1 MDRKVIA
8 AIAVAAVLIVG
19 IVAAAYM
26 LGGKDEG
33 GTVKYLALAPKDMRA
48 ALSTNQVDAYI
59 AWEPYVSDSVA
70 AGIGEV
76 LMWTSEI
83 MPEHPCCVVV
93 VSNSFLGGTDGLE
106 LTKRFLKV
114 HIEATEWMVSAL
126 SDRTSANYTKL
137 VDMAV
142 LFTGRNSTVASEAFE
157 HLEYDYWMGQ
167 DFKSALEQFTQMYI
181 DLNITTNQKLAERGY
196 SSVKDFVSKYVNN
209 SLLTPAL
216 SVQPSDTIL
225 NPDSPIRLGYLL
237 GDLHQMAQ
245 AVAKNT
251 TAWGTGKSMYQKY
264 GLNVVDAVGAPFS
277 AGGAEMTAFAAGLV
291 DFGYLGAPP
300 AIQRHLNEGV
310 GTTIIA
316 QANTEGSGIVVKAGA
331 GIEELK
337 DLVNKTVAVPGPPAE
352 SSIQFL
358 LLKIALER
366 EGLVL
371 KIKT

>member
-1 MDRKVIA
+1 M
-8 AIAVAAVLIVG
+8 G
-19 IVAAAYM
+19 
-26 LGGKDEG
+26 
-33 GTVKYLALAPKDMRA
+33 
-48 ALSTNQVDAYI
+48 
-59 AWEPYVSDSVA
+59 
-70 AGIGEV
+70 
-76 LMWTSEI
+76 
-83 MPEHPCCVVV
+83 
-93 VSNSFLGGTDGLE
+93 
-106 LTKRFLKV
+106 
-114 HIEATEWMVSAL
+114 
-126 SDRTSANYTKL
+126 
-137 VDMAV
+137 V
-142 LFTGRNSTVASEAFE
+142 LFTGRNSTVVSQAFE
-157 HLEYDYWMGQ
+157 HLEYDYWMGA

-181 DLNITTNQKLAERGY
+181 DLNITTNQKLADRGY
-196 SSVKDFVSKYVNN
+196 SSVGDFVNKYVNS

-225 NPDSPIRLGYLL
+225 NPESPVRLGYLL

-264 GLNVVDAVGAPFS
+264 GLNVVDAAGAPFS

-310 GTTIIA
+310 GTTIVA

-331 GIEELK
+331 GINELK

-366 EGLVL
+366 EGLDL